1 MTDEVKGTMFSI
13 IERWGFPTLV
23 AIAFGWVLRQDVLLP
38 LVQAHTQF
46 LEQLG
51 DTQKEISQAIN
62 EQTKLLYAL
71 QPKTQERAYQ
81 TSVVVPVE
89 PAPKN

>member
-1 MTDEVKGTMFSI
+1 MTDEVKGTLFSI

-51 DTQKEISQAIN
+51 ETQKEISVTIG

-81 TSVVVPVE
+81 TSVVVPE
-89 PAPKN
+89 TPPKN

>member
-1 MTDEVKGTMFSI
+1 MTDEMKGTVFAV

-23 AIAFGWVLRQDVLLP
+23 AIAFGWTLRQDVLLP
-38 LVQAHTQF
+38 LVHAHTQF

-51 DTQKEISQAIN
+51 DTQKDISMAIQ

-71 QPKTQERAYQ
+71 QPKAKFETTA
-81 TSVVVPVE
+81 VPHDT
-89 PAPKN
+89 PPHN

>member
-38 LVQAHTQF
+38 LVHAHTQF

-51 DTQKEISQAIN
+51 ETQKDISGAIQ
-62 EQTKLLYAL
+62 EQTRLLYAL
-71 QPKTQERAYQ
+71 QPKAERAYQ
-81 TSVVVPVE
+81 TSVIQPE
-89 PAPKN
+89 TPPKN